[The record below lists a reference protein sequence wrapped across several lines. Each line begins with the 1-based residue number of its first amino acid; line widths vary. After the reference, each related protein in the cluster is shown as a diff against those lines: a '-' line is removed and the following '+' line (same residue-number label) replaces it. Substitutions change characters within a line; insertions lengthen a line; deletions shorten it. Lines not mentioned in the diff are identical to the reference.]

1 MLQPTKPCP
10 KPCPKP
16 CHIRKAALG
25 YEGIH
30 GGFGFGKRNIDGERI
45 LEFAVAKNLVKGNS
59 EFMKKDNHH
68 LLIWWLFQSSIL
80 YLISTQQISCS

>member
-1 MLQPTKPCP
+1 MLQPT

-30 GGFGFGKRNIDGERI
+30 GGFRFGKRNIDGERI

-59 EFMKKDNHH
+59 EFVKKDNHH